1 MEDWS
6 MHQLKEEAASRLGND
21 KAYEL
26 QEYASNLTAK
36 KLPVIFTL
44 NHLGKITG
52 TDYEFLYET
61 VNRKREF
68 ANYRMFA
75 IAKRSGGRR
84 FIHSVSKKLLMVQ
97 KFINTEILQSQ
108 KLHHCSYAYHPSGG
122 IKNCAAAHCGAKWLF
137 QFDLADFFYN
147 INEIDVYGI
156 FQKMGYRKLLSFE
169 LARLCTTIHLPYKL
183 KSMLLRSSIVDK
195 YSFYANCNSIGVLP
209 QGAPSSPMLSN
220 LAAMALDEDLYA
232 FTLDNGFVYTRYADD
247 LTFSA
252 VNLPSCMTIGK
263 IRNQIIQIIRKN
275 RFKENVNKIRIA
287 GPGAKKIV
295 LGLLVDGN
303 QPRISKEMY
312 KRIDRHIYAVNKFGW
327 EDTAKHEDFDSAFG
341 FNNHLLGLISYLKD
355 VDFDRHKLFIEKLN
369 KL

>member
-1 MEDWS
+1 
-6 MHQLKEEAASRLGND
+6 
-21 KAYEL
+21 
-26 QEYASNLTAK
+26 
-36 KLPVIFTL
+36 
-44 NHLGKITG
+44 
-52 TDYEFLYET
+52 
-61 VNRKREF
+61 
-68 ANYRMFA
+68 
-75 IAKRSGGRR
+75 
-84 FIHSVSKKLLMVQ
+84 
-97 KFINTEILQSQ
+97 
-108 KLHHCSYAYHPSGG
+108 
-122 IKNCAAAHCGAKWLF
+122 
-137 QFDLADFFYN
+137 
-147 INEIDVYGI
+147 
-156 FQKMGYRKLLSFE
+156 
-169 LARLCTTIHLPYKL
+169 
-183 KSMLLRSSIVDK
+183 MLLRSSIVDK